1 MEEQLNNIVE
11 KIYKLRKNF
20 VIIGLTGRTGSGCST
35 VAKILQTANP
45 ENLKSEYREVNS
57 APINNDIRKNRIIY
71 RFILKNWNPF
81 VVVKA
86 SDFIFFYALLQPFSV
101 FADSLANSS

>member
-35 VAKILQTANP
+35 VAKILQTKNP

-71 RFILKNWNPF
+71 RYITIT
-81 VVVKA
+81 A
-86 SDFIFFYALLQPFSV
+86 
-101 FADSLANSS
+101 